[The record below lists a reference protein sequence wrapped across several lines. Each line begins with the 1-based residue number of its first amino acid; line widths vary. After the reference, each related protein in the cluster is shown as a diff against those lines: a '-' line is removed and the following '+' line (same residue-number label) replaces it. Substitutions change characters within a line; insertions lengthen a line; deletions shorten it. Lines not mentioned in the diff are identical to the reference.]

1 MRHPGPAAYARLR
14 MLAVAILAVALA
26 PAPLLAQATDWSPPR
41 TQDGQ
46 PDLQGVWMNN
56 SATPFERP
64 KAFGD
69 KASLT
74 DEELARLQARLA
86 EIREDSQAGDLIN
99 DYLIQRVLEDPEFR
113 GFDQQTGNYNS
124 FWMVDRELDNR
135 TSLVVDP
142 PNGRI
147 PPITPEA
154 QQRRRAA
161 GGGYGGSSQDGPEN
175 LGLTVRC
182 ISYGAPN
189 LMAGYN
195 SYFQILQSPEHVVI
209 LQEMIHDAR
218 IIPLDGR
225 PHLADGIRQWHGDS
239 RGRWEGDTL
248 VVETSNYSPR
258 GSLRGASENLRVVE
272 RFTRV
277 SPEVLEWEITFE
289 DPATW
294 TRPWTAM
301 IALTNSGDAMFEYAC
316 HEGNRALP
324 GILAGARL
332 LEKEAAEAEVR

>member
-1 MRHPGPAAYARLR
+1 MRHPVPAAHARLR
-14 MLAVAILAVALA
+14 MLAVGILAVALA
-26 PAPLLAQATDWSPPR
+26 QAPLLAQATGWSPPR

-56 SATPFERP
+56 TATPFERP

-86 EIREDSQAGDLIN
+86 EIREGSQAGDLIN

-154 QQRRRAA
+154 RQRRRAA
-161 GGGYGGSSQDGPEN
+161 GGGYGGSSPDGPEN

-218 IIPLDGR
+218 IVPLDGR

-272 RFTRV
+272 RYTRV
-277 SPEVLEWEITFE
+277 SPEVIEWEITFE

-301 IALTNSGDAMFEYAC
+301 IPLTNSGDAMFEYAC

>member
-1 MRHPGPAAYARLR
+1 MTRRVIAT
-14 MLAVAILAVALA
+14 LAVVALSA
-26 PAPLLAQATDWSPPR
+26 SSAAAQSAGTYTPPR
-41 TQDGQ
+41 TADGQ
-46 PDLQGVWMNN
+46 PDLQGMWTNN

-64 KAFGD
+64 RAFRE

-74 DEELARLQARLA
+74 DEELARLQARLD
-86 EIREDSQAGDLIN
+86 EIREDTQAGDLLG
-99 DYLIQRVLEDPEFR
+99 DFLIQKVLEDPAFR

-124 FWMVDRELDNR
+124 FWLVDRELDNR

-147 PPITPEA
+147 PPRTPEA
-154 QQRRRAA
+154 LQRLRAGR
-161 GGGYGGSSQDGPEN
+161 GGFGSSSPEGPED
-175 LGLTVRC
+175 LSFSVRC
-182 ISYGAPN
+182 ITYGVPN
-189 LMAGYN
+189 LLAGYN
-195 SYFQILQSPEHVVI
+195 SYFQILQSPDYVVI
-209 LQEMIHDAR
+209 LQELIHDAR

-258 GSLRGASENLRVVE
+258 TSLRGASENLRVVE
-272 RFTRV
+272 RYTRV
-277 SPEVLEWEITFE
+277 SPEVIEWEITFE

-301 IALTNSGDAMFEYAC
+301 IPLTNSGDAMFEYAC